1 MPKLCDLCTRR
12 KKAPSKLLSMHFKA
26 YKAFLDMEAATFG
39 DGALCA

>member
-1 MPKLCDLCTRR
+1 
-12 KKAPSKLLSMHFKA
+12 MHFKA